1 MIPCASG
8 EPRAPAR
15 SLRQC
20 MMSGQVEIRRVDDI
34 LSTEGSTILGL
45 KPGTLGSRR
54 GALRAS
60 GLTPVTFDLLA
71 PRDSGM

>member
-1 MIPCASG
+1 
-8 EPRAPAR
+8 
-15 SLRQC
+15 